1 MKEGTYSTVENKRD
15 LWSGIFRDQLESAAA
30 LFSLVIYFSG
40 TLRPQMSH
48 FSPREAVKR
57 IKKSLLSS
65 CSRWSADPPLTAQVR
80 HVDTTVQGEMY
91 CSSNPGAFGVVTKM
105 LGQSLTERY
114 AQLFPAQHFYPPP
127 AWGFGEPC
135 SWAITSPL

>member
-1 MKEGTYSTVENKRD
+1 
-15 LWSGIFRDQLESAAA
+15 
-30 LFSLVIYFSG
+30 
-40 TLRPQMSH
+40 MSH

-105 LGQSLTERY
+105 LGQSLTLSISTHL
-114 AQLFPAQHFYPPP
+114 QPGDLVNPVPGP
-127 AWGFGEPC
+127 
-135 SWAITSPL
+135 